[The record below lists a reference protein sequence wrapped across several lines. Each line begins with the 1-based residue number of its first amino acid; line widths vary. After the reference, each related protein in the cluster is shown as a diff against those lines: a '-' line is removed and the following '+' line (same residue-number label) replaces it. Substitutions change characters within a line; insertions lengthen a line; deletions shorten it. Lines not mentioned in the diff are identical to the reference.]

1 MNWTKYAIFL
11 AAIVL
16 AIWLLHRKGIST
28 FHIALI
34 VLSYLVIIALIF
46 LALILIVD
54 RNLATTKGLLRFS
67 QKSLRLAH
75 HDGERSSIVVGH
87 GCSLRLMRKML
98 QERFFQFRIPSIII
112 TVFVALGL
120 LNQH

>member
-1 MNWTKYAIFL
+1 MSWTKYAIFL
-11 AAIVL
+11 AAILL
-16 AIWLLHRKGIST
+16 AIWPLHRKEIST

-46 LALILIVD
+46 LAFILIVD
-54 RNLATTKGLLRFS
+54 RNLATTKGLLRSS

-87 GCSLRLMRKML
+87 GCRLQMMRKMW
-98 QERFFQFRIPSIII
+98 QERFSNFLSLQ
-112 TVFVALGL
+112 
-120 LNQH
+120 

>member
-1 MNWTKYAIFL
+1 MSWTKYAIFL
-11 AAIVL
+11 TAIVL

-54 RNLATTKGLLRFS
+54 RNLATTKGHF
-67 QKSLRLAH
+67 
-75 HDGERSSIVVGH
+75 GF
-87 GCSLRLMRKML
+87 RKNH
-98 QERFFQFRIPSIII
+98 F
-112 TVFVALGL
+112 G
-120 LNQH
+120 

>member
-1 MNWTKYAIFL
+1 MSWTKYAIFL
-11 AAIVL
+11 AAILL
-16 AIWLLHRKGIST
+16 AIWLLHRKGISR

-75 HDGERSSIVVGH
+75 HDGEHRCRTWVSPLVGEKDVARKIFPISYPFNNHCRPRSLESA
-87 GCSLRLMRKML
+87 LM
-98 QERFFQFRIPSIII
+98 
-112 TVFVALGL
+112 
-120 LNQH
+120 

>member
-1 MNWTKYAIFL
+1 MSWTKYAIFL
-11 AAIVL
+11 AAILL

-54 RNLATTKGLLRFS
+54 RNLATTKGHF
-67 QKSLRLAH
+67 
-75 HDGERSSIVVGH
+75 GF
-87 GCSLRLMRKML
+87 RKNH
-98 QERFFQFRIPSIII
+98 F
-112 TVFVALGL
+112 G
-120 LNQH
+120 